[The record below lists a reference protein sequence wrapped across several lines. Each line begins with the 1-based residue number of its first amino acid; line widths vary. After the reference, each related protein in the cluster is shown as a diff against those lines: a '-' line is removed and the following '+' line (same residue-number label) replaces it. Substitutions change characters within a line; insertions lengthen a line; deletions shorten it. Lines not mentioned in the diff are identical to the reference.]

1 MFNNRVQNGK
11 SEFQN
16 FMEGQDKKL
25 KIGISKRIYCEYAFF
40 IYSSDQDNIM
50 DVVSIISKNIS
61 NVSLTYDMIEQIN
74 NNSTKVT
81 LKILF
86 EGVSVRPKTCFLNIA
101 NFLTHMK
108 AILDKYSK
116 DIAKEFSMNI
126 SFFVKRIEDYNTV
139 LVKYLNDDEIVEYKE
154 KMLPKNFSKYT
165 THINYNINTFKNII
179 SLTGSTGNID
189 GLGFAETFYEIVNN
203 IIQFNNEIVCNMK

>member
-40 IYSSDQDNIM
+40 IDSSDQDNIM

-108 AILDKYSK
+108 AILDK
-116 DIAKEFSMNI
+116 
-126 SFFVKRIEDYNTV
+126 
-139 LVKYLNDDEIVEYKE
+139 NDDEILEYKE